1 MELQAVRREERRL
14 GGSYALA
21 LALVLSLIMGWQV
34 RNGAFRELSDFMT
47 IFMSILLEA
56 FPFVILGT
64 LISSAINLFVTPTV
78 LTRVIPKNRFL
89 GLFAASLTGFAFPIC
104 ECANV
109 PVTRRLIAKGLPTP
123 VAVTFLLSVAIV
135 NPVVLLSTWIAFG
148 GSWTSVLARGGFG
161 MGIAIL
167 AGLIVGFVKSYE
179 HPLKEGPAALGG
191 ASAGSGSASGPE
203 ACGCGHDHGLDEEH
217 VHGPA
222 CGHDHGH
229 HEGDGHKHGQADA
242 HAHKPAPRRS
252 LATLAGEVLSHT
264 SGELF
269 DVGRYLIM
277 GAAVASLMQVVLPR
291 ASLIG
296 IGMNPLISVLTLMA
310 LAYVLSLCSEADAFI
325 AATFAGY
332 FTPGAVLAFMVFGP
346 MMDVKN
352 TLMLLDG
359 FKPRFVTGLV
369 VITTALCLA
378 AGLAVNLSGLIG
390 AW

>member
-21 LALVLSLIMGWQV
+21 LALILSLIMGWQV
-34 RNGAFRELSDFMT
+34 RNGAYRELSDFMT

-64 LISSAINLFVTPTV
+64 LISSAINLFVTPT
-78 LTRVIPKNRFL
+78 LLARVIPKNKFL

-109 PVTRRLIAKGLPTP
+109 PVTRRLIAKGLPAP

-148 GSWTSVLARGGFG
+148 GSWTAVLARGGFG

-167 AGLIVGFVKSYE
+167 AGWIVGLVKSYE
-179 HPLKEGPAALGG
+179 RPLKENEAGG
-191 ASAGSGSASGPE
+191 ASEPAG
-203 ACGCGHDHGLDEEH
+203 CGCGHEHGLDEEQ
-217 VHGPA
+217 GCD
-222 CGHDHGH
+222 CGHDHA
-229 HEGDGHKHGQADA
+229 HEHDHDHADE
-242 HAHKPAPRRS
+242 HSHKPASRRS
-252 LATLAGEVLSHT
+252 FASLAGEVLSHT

-296 IGMNPLISVLTLMA
+296 IGLHPVVSVIALMA

-332 FTPGAVLAFMVFGP
+332 FSPGAVLAFMVYGP

-359 FKPRFVTGLV
+359 FKARFVAGLV

-378 AGLAVNLSGLIG
+378 AGLAVNLGGLIG

>member
-1 MELQAVRREERRL
+1 MELQAVRRDERRL
-14 GGSYALA
+14 GGSYAVA
-21 LALVLSLIMGWQV
+21 LALILSLIMGWQV
-34 RNGAFRELSDFMT
+34 RNGAYRELSDFMT

-64 LISSAINLFVTPTV
+64 LISSAINLFVTPT
-78 LTRVIPKNRFL
+78 LLARVIPKNRFL

-109 PVTRRLIAKGLPTP
+109 PVTRRLIAKGLPAP

-148 GSWTSVLARGGFG
+148 GSWTAVLARGGFG

-167 AGLIVGFVKSYE
+167 AGWIVSLVKSYE
-179 HPLKEGPAALGG
+179 RPLKEDAAGG
-191 ASAGSGSASGPE
+191 ASESAS
-203 ACGCGHDHGLDEEH
+203 CDCGHDHGLDDGCDH
-217 VHGPA
+217 DHDHTHD
-222 CGHDHGH
+222 HDHGRA
-229 HEGDGHKHGQADA
+229 EA
-242 HAHKPAPRRS
+242 PTPRRS
-252 LATLAGEVLSHT
+252 FTSLAGEVLSHT

-296 IGMNPLISVLTLMA
+296 IGLNPVFSVVALMA

-332 FTPGAVLAFMVFGP
+332 FSPGAVLAFMVYGP

-359 FKPRFVTGLV
+359 FKARFVTGLV
-369 VITTALCLA
+369 IITTALCLA